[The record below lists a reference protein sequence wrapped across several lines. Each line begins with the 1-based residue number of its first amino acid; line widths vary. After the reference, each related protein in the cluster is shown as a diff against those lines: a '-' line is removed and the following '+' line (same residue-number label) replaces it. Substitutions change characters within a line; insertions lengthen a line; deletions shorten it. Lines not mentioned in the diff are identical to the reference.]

1 MAKLQKKSRANYR
14 QTSIYFY
21 QKCSKVDVLGQVR
34 RCLNSNKVI
43 FHHNFLL
50 MYSLDLY
57 VWSKSDIAKLRV
69 HRCYKVKSMNYPKK
83 SMHYDWSDVLCHAHA
98 LNSSIKCLKKNCAPK
113 LVRFSMSRT
122 SCVVLSLSNLK
133 DSLELALP
141 KLNCAVSFR
150 RNTISYPS
158 SKETFVKQSDII
170 GRLFKRRLDNVY
182 ESHRVTYV

>member
-1 MAKLQKKSRANYR
+1 MSKKKIAR
-14 QTSIYFY
+14 Q
-21 QKCSKVDVLGQVR
+21 
-34 RCLNSNKVI
+34 N
-43 FHHNFLL
+43 
-50 MYSLDLY
+50 
-57 VWSKSDIAKLRV
+57 
-69 HRCYKVKSMNYPKK
+69 
-83 SMHYDWSDVLCHAHA
+83 WSDFLCHAH
-98 LNSSIKCLKKNCAPK
+98 P
-113 LVRFSMSRT
+113 VWF
-122 SCVVLSLSNLK
+122 LSLSNLK